1 MGLMGFTRPRYL
13 WVPCVTFDRSHS
25 IAKSPV
31 PLNWLSAIGY
41 RLLAIGYSRSVPF
54 AQRAICY
61 LQFSILI
68 L

>member
-1 MGLMGFTRPRYL
+1 MAP
-13 WVPCVTFDRSHS
+13 S
-25 IAKSPV
+25 ILTPGVLSP
-31 PLNWLSAIGY
+31 LASWLSAIGY
-41 RLLAIGYSRSVPF
+41 RLLAIGYSRSVLLAIRAACYWLF